1 MKVMLTSDGG
11 VVGNWVV
18 VVEAGMVTLVVV
30 VFVVVMVGVVVVVK
44 GGEGL
49 AGGRGEDIGTSTA
62 SSFLAASS
70 DAVSSP
76 GIAAESRCGY
86 TSVAM
91 SSRAGSVA
99 VGATRAGKSEV
110 VVGDWEGARKTVS
123 GSAGKEV

>member
-1 MKVMLTSDGG
+1 MCFILSSSLFLPYIPVGMMKVMLTSDGG

-62 SSFLAASS
+62 SS
-70 DAVSSP
+70 AVN
-76 GIAAESRCGY
+76 
-86 TSVAM
+86 
-91 SSRAGSVA
+91 
-99 VGATRAGKSEV
+99 K
-110 VVGDWEGARKTVS
+110 GDIRMKLSLLVEDVSCWGRVQRKIITKHMDRLF
-123 GSAGKEV
+123 AHRLI